1 MREPTTASTV
11 MTTHPA
17 HVEADP
23 AREAGRRLWAA
34 LEAGREAAD
43 AGAATLEVCRVVE
56 ASIERAG
63 GEALLPQERNGR
75 GEAFGF
81 GASVNVN
88 EEAACARPGA
98 RRLRAGDLVT
108 IDAAARYAALDGAV
122 VDASLALIV
131 PGASLPDYEA
141 LVAASLAA
149 VEAAAGLL
157 RTGARWSEAARAVT
171 RLAGERGCGVAAG
184 LLGHGVGTT
193 LHEGPALAMFAD
205 ESPAGEVILREGMLL
220 CVEPVLT
227 QPVAGRGRAGTA
239 QSGYASA
246 SPRRT
251 PTRTLP
257 DGWGV
262 VTADRSAA
270 CCQERTIRV
279 GRAGGQILTAA

>member
-1 MREPTTASTV
+1 

-17 HVEADP
+17 HVKADP

-34 LEAGREAAD
+34 LEAGRDAAR

-56 ASIERAG
+56 SAIERAG
-63 GEALLPQERNGR
+63 GETLLAQERNGR

-108 IDAAARYAALDGAV
+108 IDAAARYAALGGVV
-122 VDASLALIV
+122 VDASLALVV
-131 PGASLPDYEA
+131 PGASRPDREA
-141 LVAASLAA
+141 IVAASLAA
-149 VEAAAGLL
+149 VEEAAGLL
-157 RTGARWSEAARAVT
+157 RPGTRWSEVARAVT
-171 RLAGERGCGVAAG
+171 RLAGERGFGVAAG
-184 LLGHGVGTT
+184 LQGHAVGAT
-193 LHEGPALAMFAD
+193 LHEAPALAMFAD
-205 ESPAGEVILREGMLL
+205 ESPADEVILREGMLL

-227 QPVAGRGRAGTA
+227 LSVAGGGRAGTA
-239 QSGYASA
+239 RSGYAFA